1 MKIANLFPQLEQP
14 AKRETDKVSKMFT
27 HLYFLPSALMTLRM
41 GIKFRL
47 GVFLKVGEGDVRVPP
62 VGHSVVE
69 DPVEGGQVGRGGE
82 GGAPVVVA
90 RCLSPNDRPHL
101 VGIAR
106 SQS

>member
-1 MKIANLFPQLEQP
+1 MGLFFE
-14 AKRETDKVSKMFT
+14 
-27 HLYFLPSALMTLRM
+27 
-41 GIKFRL
+41 
-47 GVFLKVGEGDVRVPP
+47 VGEGDIGVPP
-62 VGHSVVE
+62 VGHGVVE

-101 VGIAR
+101 AGIAR